1 MWHLGMA
8 TGIDHAETE
17 VKGNRAAGKKAV
29 APSVQAQQQATSPPP
44 QPPPPPA
51 QGWPSVSAWVGPPAA
66 GRAVN
71 GEQAAMGDAVSLD
84 EQGPRWHRPVGEER

>member
-29 APSVQAQQQATSPPP
+29 APSVQAQQQATS
-44 QPPPPPA
+44 PPPPA